1 MAKKFLYDI
10 FTPEDANVIVFGV
23 PLGKNS
29 QQTLDALRKTS
40 WFVESFDV
48 DKKKDLL
55 ENVKIAD
62 IGDIELKD
70 LDEITKKTEEIIE
83 KGKVPVIL
91 GGGHLLSLYSTQPFE
106 NAKLI
111 VFDAH
116 SDLADKYE
124 DEKLVALYQSW
135 FDPKCNGATWLRRY
149 CEKRNPENV
158 CIIGLRSCDKDI
170 MEFIEEKKILYFT
183 PSQIRKDLGNVKKKL
198 REFAKGFPLYISI
211 DIDVFDPSIVPAVDY
226 PEPDGLFFKEFKQL
240 VDAIEGRVVGFDL
253 AELKEVERNEAVGF
267 LTVKV
272 IFEILSKCKSY

>member
-10 FTPEDANVIVFGV
+10 FTPEHADAIIFGV

-29 QQTLDALRKTS
+29 QQDLDALRKAS

-48 DKKKDLL
+48 DRKKDLL

-62 IGDIELKD
+62 VGNIELKD

-83 KGKVPVIL
+83 RGKVPVIL
-91 GGGHLLSLYSTQPFE
+91 GGGHLLSFYSIQALE

-124 DEKLVALYQSW
+124 DEKLVELYQSW

-170 MEFIEEKKILYFT
+170 MKFIVEKKILYFT
-183 PSQIRKDLGNVKKKL
+183 PSQIRKDIGNVKKKL
-198 REFAKGFPLYISI
+198 REFTKGSPLYISI
-211 DIDVFDPSIVPAVDY
+211 DIDVFDPSIVPTVDY
-226 PEPDGLFFKEFKQL
+226 PEPDGLLFDEFREV
-240 VDAIEGRVVGFDL
+240 VDAIEGRVLGIDL
-253 AELKEVERNEAVGF
+253 TELKEVGKNEAVGF
-267 LTVKV
+267 LAVKV
-272 IFEILSKCKSY
+272 IFEILSLLSI